1 MAQRVNRSGAALL
14 ATLLLRRVAL
24 LVVLL
29 AMTFLAVN
37 VLPSDAAQAT
47 LGPEATPGEVAQR
60 RAEMGLDQP
69 VALRFLH
76 WITGLFT
83 GDFGVSARGLPVVD
97 VIGQHF
103 PNTLMLGGSALVIT
117 VVASLALGATTML
130 RPGRALDR
138 AMSSWSTVMLAL
150 PEFVVANALVVIFA
164 LWLNLLPAVTVTSS
178 GGAPSNPDMLV
189 LPIVALTVP
198 QIGWNTRL
206 VRTALAEQLDAPHVD
221 SAVLDGLPR
230 RRVLL
235 HHLLPGAVPTIATGV
250 ATSVGMV
257 LGGAVTV
264 ETIFN
269 FPGIG
274 SVLVDAIHNRDA
286 PLVSGVVALT
296 GLVITAVLIASD
308 LLRAWAVGRKP

>member
-1 MAQRVNRSGAALL
+1 MAERVNRGRTALL
-14 ATLLLRRVAL
+14 ATLLLRRAAL

-47 LGPEATPGEVAQR
+47 LGPEATPAEIAQR

-76 WITGLFT
+76 WISGLFT
-83 GDFGVSARGLPVVD
+83 GDFGVSARGVPVLD

-103 PNTLMLGGSALVIT
+103 PNTLLLGGSALVIT
-117 VVASLALGATTML
+117 VVVSIALGATTML

-138 AMSSWSTVMLAL
+138 AVSSGSTVLLAL
-150 PEFVVANALVVIFA
+150 PEFVVANALVVVFA

-178 GGAPSNPDMLV
+178 GGAPSNPGMLV
-189 LPIVALTVP
+189 LPILALTVP

-221 SAVLDGLPR
+221 AALLDGLPR
-230 RRVLL
+230 RRILL
-235 HHLLPGAVPTIATGV
+235 HHLLPGAVPTIATGI

-296 GLVITAVLIASD
+296 GLVITAVLVASD

>member
-1 MAQRVNRSGAALL
+1 MAERVNRSRAGLL
-14 ATLLLRRVAL
+14 AALLLRRVAL

-29 AMTFLAVN
+29 GLAFLAVD

-47 LGPEATPGEVAQR
+47 LGPEATPAEVAAR
-60 RAEMGLDQP
+60 RAQMGLDQP
-69 VALRFLH
+69 VALRFAH
-76 WITGLFT
+76 WAGGLFT
-83 GDFGVSARGLPVVD
+83 GDLGVSARGLPVVE

-103 PNTLMLGGSALVIT
+103 PNTLLLGGIALVIT
-117 VVASLALGATTML
+117 VLTSIALGGATML

-138 AMSSWSTVMLAL
+138 SVSSSSTVLLAL

-164 LWLNLLPAVTVTSS
+164 LWLNVLPAVTVSS
-178 GGAPSNPDMLV
+178 SAGAPSSPEMLV
-189 LPIVALTVP
+189 LPVLALAVP

-206 VRTALAEQLDAPHVD
+206 VRTALAEQLQAPHVD
-221 SAVLDGLPR
+221 SALLDGLPR

-286 PLVSGVVALT
+286 PLVAGVVALT
-296 GLVITAVLIASD
+296 GLVITVVLIAAD

>member
-1 MAQRVNRSGAALL
+1 MAERVNRSGAALL

-29 AMTFLAVN
+29 ALAFLAVN

-47 LGPEATPGEVAQR
+47 LGPEATPGEVAAR
-60 RAEMGLDQP
+60 RTQMGLDQP

-83 GDFGVSARGLPVVD
+83 GDFGTSARGTPVLD

-103 PNTLMLGGSALVIT
+103 PNTLLLGGSALLVT
-117 VVASLALGATTML
+117 VVVALALGATTML

-138 AMSSWSTVMLAL
+138 AVSSGSTVMLAL
-150 PEFVVANALVVIFA
+150 PEFVVANALVVVFA

-178 GGAPSNPDMLV
+178 GGAPSTPDMLV
-189 LPIVALTVP
+189 LPIIALTVP

-221 SAVLDGLPR
+221 SALLEGLPR
-230 RRVLL
+230 HRILL
-235 HHLLPGAVPTIATGV
+235 HHLLPGAVPTIATGI

-296 GLVITAVLIASD
+296 GLVITLVLIASD

>member
-1 MAQRVNRSGAALL
+1 MAERVNRGRTALL
-14 ATLLLRRVAL
+14 ATLLLRRAAL

-29 AMTFLAVN
+29 AITFLAVN

-47 LGPEATPGEVAQR
+47 LGPEATPAEIAQR

-76 WITGLFT
+76 WISGLFT
-83 GDFGVSARGLPVVD
+83 GDFGVSARGVPVLD

-103 PNTLMLGGSALVIT
+103 PNTLLLGGSALVIT
-117 VVASLALGATTML
+117 VVVSIALGATTML

-138 AMSSWSTVMLAL
+138 AVSSGSTVLLAL
-150 PEFVVANALVVIFA
+150 PEFVVANALVVVFA

-189 LPIVALTVP
+189 LPILALTVP

-206 VRTALAEQLDAPHVD
+206 VRTALAEQLGAPHVD
-221 SAVLDGLPR
+221 AALLDGLPR
-230 RRVLL
+230 RRILL

>member
-1 MAQRVNRSGAALL
+1 MAERVNRSRAALL
-14 ATLLLRRVAL
+14 AGLLLRRVAL
-24 LVVLL
+24 LIVLL
-29 AMTFLAVN
+29 ALAFLAVD

-47 LGPEATPGEVAQR
+47 LGPDASPAEVAAR
-60 RAEMGLDQP
+60 RTQLGLDQP
-69 VALRFLH
+69 VVLRFLH
-76 WITGLFT
+76 WIGGLFT
-83 GDFGVSARGLPVVD
+83 GDLGVSARGQPVLEM
-97 VIGQHF
+97 IGQHF
-103 PNTLMLGGSALVIT
+103 PNTLLLGGIALVIT
-117 VVASLALGATTML
+117 VSASLALGATTML

-138 AMSSWSTVMLAL
+138 SVSSASTVLLAL

-164 LWLNLLPAVTVTSS
+164 LWLNVLPAVTVTSS
-178 GGAPSNPDMLV
+178 GGAPSSAEMLI
-189 LPIVALTVP
+189 LPVCALAVP

-206 VRTALAEQLDAPHVD
+206 VRTALAEQLQAPHVD
-221 SAVLDGLPR
+221 AAIMDGLSR

-235 HHLLPGAVPTIATGV
+235 HHLLPGAVPTVATGV

-286 PLVSGVVALT
+286 PLVTGVVALT
-296 GLVITAVLIASD
+296 GLVITLVLIASD

>member
-1 MAQRVNRSGAALL
+1 MAERVNRSGAALL
-14 ATLLLRRVAL
+14 AALLLRRVSL

-29 AMTFLAVN
+29 ALTFLAVN

-47 LGPEATPGEVAQR
+47 LGPEATPAEVAAR
-60 RAEMGLDQP
+60 RTQMGLDQP
-69 VALRFLH
+69 VTLRFLH

-83 GDFGVSARGLPVVD
+83 GDFGVSARGLPVLD

-103 PNTLMLGGSALVIT
+103 PNTLVLGGSALVIT
-117 VVASLALGATTML
+117 VLVALALGATAVL

-138 AMSSWSTVMLAL
+138 SVSSGSTVMLAL
-150 PEFVVANALVVIFA
+150 PEFVVANALVVVFA

-178 GGAPSNPDMLV
+178 SGAPSSPEMLV
-189 LPIVALTVP
+189 LPVIALTVP
-198 QIGWNTRL
+198 QIGWNARL

-221 SAVLDGLPR
+221 SALLDGLPR
-230 RRVLL
+230 RRILL
-235 HHLLPGAVPTIATGV
+235 HHLLPGAVPTIATGI

-286 PLVSGVVALT
+286 PLVAGVVALT
-296 GLVITAVLIASD
+296 GLVITLVLIASD

>member
-1 MAQRVNRSGAALL
+1 
-14 ATLLLRRVAL
+14 
-24 LVVLL
+24 
-29 AMTFLAVN
+29 
-37 VLPSDAAQAT
+37 
-47 LGPEATPGEVAQR
+47 
-60 RAEMGLDQP
+60 
-69 VALRFLH
+69 
-76 WITGLFT
+76 
-83 GDFGVSARGLPVVD
+83 
-97 VIGQHF
+97 
-103 PNTLMLGGSALVIT
+103 
-117 VVASLALGATTML
+117 ML

-138 AMSSWSTVMLAL
+138 SVSSASTVLLAR

-164 LWLNLLPAVTVTSS
+164 LWLNVLPAVTVTSS
-178 GGAPSNPDMLV
+178 GGAPSSAEMLI
-189 LPIVALTVP
+189 LPVCALAVP

-206 VRTALAEQLDAPHVD
+206 VRTALAEQLQAPHVD
-221 SAVLDGLPR
+221 AAIMDGLSR

-235 HHLLPGAVPTIATGV
+235 HHLLPGAVPTVATGV

-286 PLVSGVVALT
+286 PLVTGVVALT
-296 GLVITAVLIASD
+296 GLVITLVLIASD